1 MPLIRHNALHQ
12 MAERFEPLH
21 AGFSTADA
29 EDLEISFRNDQ
40 LIVSFRD
47 WQNQSVLIAF
57 SETAAFL
64 WTSELDPDGFRA
76 DAASVVI
83 ESTWLEEQANCGNSL
98 IKRSCKHFRLG
109 FNAVGVLNVL
119 ATGLDVQRT

>member
-64 WTSELDPDGFRA
+64 WTSELDPDGFAPTRRL
-76 DAASVVI
+76 
-83 ESTWLEEQANCGNSL
+83 WSL
-98 IKRSCKHFRLG
+98 
-109 FNAVGVLNVL
+109 N
-119 ATGLDVQRT
+119 QRGSKSRRIAGTR